1 MRHARGRLHG
11 WLLLLIVAVVVTLP
25 APLWAQAFPKVPY
38 VDNLTQGFRIE
49 KHFNTFEFSPVNSDI
64 VYIGTDDG
72 YIYVSEDGGETWDEH
87 DLVNRPE
94 DRSFPLEIREGLH
107 LTPRGYADAYDWP
120 QENWELDELDPN
132 TMVEPLGNAPGIPD
146 KLTTFFE
153 SYTSGQVNQLFNRQG
168 GLALQLN
175 ALDSDLGHAPEV
187 APKEGDN
194 LVVNRLKAHPMD
206 ADKVF
211 AATNDGLFRSE
222 DRGHTWV
229 REYDNPIESR
239 RVVNHLQ
246 FSPKDPSLRFMCTS
260 HGLMVTEDGG
270 QTFSK
275 VEDSILMRL
284 PCYQI
289 TFHPENPKEIWVG
302 TVFGVWVS
310 KDLGRSFDLIHYTR
324 VPGQIKIRKV
334 AFDPNDP
341 QNILLQSSEIV
352 FLSRNGGESFRRLG
366 FYSFTDQK
374 MQRILFT
381 NQPGELLVA
390 TDHDL
395 WKSSDWGE
403 NWTSVLFGNV
413 GWLIEMAIFP
423 KGVDGPLWML
433 SESEVLRLHRQAP
446 IDVDR
451 GRLEQIKALIRRE
464 PSLSTTLMK
473 TLRVHRVV
481 RSELN
486 DLRQKARWSHLLPE
500 VHVAGAYRQI
510 SPEYLGR
517 GIFYGAP
524 DAGSGRLP
532 KGQGTS
538 GEFDD
543 FHVEVF
549 GNWDLASLIFN
560 QQELPAGADF
570 ERNEEFAREL
580 RKSVQLIYTE
590 RRRLQIKQ
598 IITEEPDPRAGL
610 MREMR
615 IEELTHQLNT
625 MTEGWFSA
633 HIGQGVVNVEWR

>member
-1 MRHARGRLHG
+1 LA
-11 WLLLLIVAVVVTLP
+11 LLVAVVVTLP
-25 APLWAQAFPKVPY
+25 APLWAEAFPKVPY

-64 VYIGTDDG
+64 VYLGTDDG

-107 LTPRGYADAYDWP
+107 LELRDYADVYDWP
-120 QENWELDELDPN
+120 QENWQVAKLDSSELLR
-132 TMVEPLGNAPGIPD
+132 PLSAPIGIPSD
-146 KLTTFFE
+146 AENFFE
-153 SYTSGQVNQLFNRQG
+153 YYTSGPVGELFSRHS
-168 GLALQLN
+168 GLAPELN
-175 ALDSDLGHAPEV
+175 ILDSDLGHAPEV

-194 LVVNRLKAHPMD
+194 LVVNWLKAHPMD

-260 HGLMVTEDGG
+260 HGLMVTENGG
-270 QTFSK
+270 ETYSK

-289 TFHPENPKEIWVG
+289 KFHPKNPKEIWVG

-310 KDLGRSFDLIHYTR
+310 RDLGRSFDLIHYTR
-324 VPGQIKIRKV
+324 VPGQIKIRKL
-334 AFDPNDP
+334 AFDPNDA

-352 FLSRNGGESFRRLG
+352 FLSRDGGESFRRLG

-374 MQRILFT
+374 MQKILFT

-413 GWLIEMAIFP
+413 GWLIQTAIFP

-433 SESEVLRLHRQAP
+433 SESEVLRLHRRAP
-446 IDVDR
+446 IDVDEA
-451 GRLEQIKALIRRE
+451 RLAEIKALIRRE

-486 DLRQKARWSHLLPE
+486 EIRQKSRWSHLLPKL
-500 VHVAGAYRQI
+500 HVYGSYRQI
-510 SPEYLGR
+510 DPKFTGR
-517 GIFYGAP
+517 GVFYGAP
-524 DAGSGRLP
+524 DEETGELPAAQQTGGRF
-532 KGQGTS
+532 K
-538 GEFDD
+538 D
-543 FHVEVF
+543 FAF
-549 GNWDLASLIFN
+549 GLMGNWDLSSLIFN
-560 QQELPAGADF
+560 KQELPAGADF
-570 ERNEEFAREL
+570 QRNEEFAREL
-580 RKSVQLIYTE
+580 RKSVQLIYSE

-598 IITEEPDPRAGL
+598 IIAQDPDPRAAL

-615 IEELTHQLNT
+615 IEELTHQINT

-633 HIGQGVVNVEWR
+633 HIGQGVRNVEWR